1 MIRKKINHINDI
13 QEILSNYE
21 KVKEYNQADMAQ

>member
-1 MIRKKINHINDI
+1 MIRKTINHINDI

-21 KVKEYNQADMAQ
+21 KVYVFNKAGMAQ